1 MKDQERLIDDLEA
14 QLKDLAEGTVVYNL
28 EEEIADQSRLSADNV
43 VLQHGDNLLQLHFG
57 PFSFNRE
64 FFTQAEAMRITKW
77 RLKWSVF
84 GENMFAQDTEKL
96 QPDFDFTAIHCVTM
110 DGQIMRDLAEVLYA
124 LRSLAIWLLI
134 LIKDVS

>member
-1 MKDQERLIDDLEA
+1 M
-14 QLKDLAEGTVVYNL
+14 AEGTVVYNL

-64 FFTQAEAMRITKW
+64 FFTRAEAMRITKW

-84 GENMFAQDTEKL
+84 EENMFTQDTEKL
-96 QPDFDFTAIHCVTM
+96 QPDFDFTAIHCVTV
-110 DGQIMRDLAEVLYA
+110 DGQIMRDLVEVCADFFRDSIVDSNQRCFVGENSSRNCGLS
-124 LRSLAIWLLI
+124 R
-134 LIKDVS
+134 